1 MLRVGKRLF
10 NLAKNL
16 FVGLVGILL
25 GKNERT
31 VLVGAWMGDKFAD
44 NSRFLF
50 QYLSNHKKELN
61 INHVV
66 WATRSRQ
73 VLELLESYGY
83 ECVLIGTLKSF
94 YWHCK
99 SGIHIIC
106 NVYGD
111 EGKYTADIDTSLS
124 AFSKKVQ
131 LWHGNGIKRVE
142 GTNMNRTHETR
153 FHKILRCVTASGGWT
168 SGNYYLLCKS
178 DLDAEFFEIKFG
190 ANKAYCI
197 DAAYPRTCRCEKY
210 LPEEEKVLNGLGGFD
225 GVILYLP
232 TFRDSYE
239 EFIHPL
245 DIEAVRTYI
254 EESNYL
260 WIEKP
265 HSADSNG
272 NSVEKREGKNY
283 LLLNSD
289 FDINILF
296 PYIDMLVTD
305 YSSAMLDAL
314 YFRKKILYY
323 VPDYKY
329 YISKDRGFLM
339 DYDSI
344 CITPKVERPSDL
356 QEQLIALMSG
366 TTKYDAKAEK
376 IRKLFWKYDNWT
388 CQEIWKAI
396 LKKIH

>member
-1 MLRVGKRLF
+1 MKRVMKRLH
-10 NLAKNL
+10 NLVKNF
-16 FVGLVGILL
+16 FVGLASIFI

-31 VLVGAWMGDKFAD
+31 VLIGAWMGDKFAD

-50 QYLSNHKKELN
+50 QYLDNRKNELN
-61 INHVV
+61 IEHVV
-66 WATRSRQ
+66 WATRSKQ
-73 VLELLESYGY
+73 VLDLLETYGY
-83 ECVLIGTLKSF
+83 ECVLIGTSKSF

-99 SGIHIIC
+99 SGIHVIC

-131 LWHGNGIKRVE
+131 LWHGNGIKCVE
-142 GTNMNRTHETR
+142 GTNRMRTHER
-153 FHKILRCVTASGGWT
+153 KFHKIIRCATASGGWT

-190 ANKAYCI
+190 ANKTYCI
-197 DAAYPRTCRCEKY
+197 DAAYPRTCRCEQY
-210 LPEEEKVLNGLGGFD
+210 LPEEETVLNRLNGFD

-232 TFRDSYE
+232 TFRESYE
-239 EFIHPL
+239 EFVHPL
-245 DIEAVRTYI
+245 DIEEVRAYI
-254 EESNYL
+254 ERSNYL

-265 HSADSNG
+265 HSADENG
-272 NSVEKREGKNY
+272 SSVEKHEGRNY
-283 LLLNSD
+283 LLLHSE

-296 PYIDMLVTD
+296 PYIDLLVTD

-323 VPDYKY
+323 VPDYDY
-329 YISKDRGFLM
+329 YVSKDRGFLM

-344 CITPKVERPSDL
+344 CITKKVEKPVDL
-356 QEQLIALMSG
+356 LERLKTLMSS
-366 TTKYDAKAEK
+366 TVEYNENAER

-396 LKKIH
+396 LNKIQ